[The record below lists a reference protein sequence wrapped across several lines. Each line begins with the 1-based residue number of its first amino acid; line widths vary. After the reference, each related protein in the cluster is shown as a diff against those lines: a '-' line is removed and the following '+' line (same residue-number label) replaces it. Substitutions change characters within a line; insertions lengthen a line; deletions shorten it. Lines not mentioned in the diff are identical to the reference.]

1 MKNKWNAEKL
11 VSCPIHGEVHTLSS
25 GLCTDLGCIAKII
38 ETFSKTWKVI
48 ARYWRRIKLGGLK
61 DDFCVFVVQELL
73 KEEKYKDKKPTLN
86 PKWLIF
92 RMKQYLY
99 KDARESSLP
108 EHMIPKFAKT
118 KIQAGQL
125 YYEDLKAKYEREGSA
140 DILDEII
147 NEGFDNLGGTQILN
161 PEQTIIFSELKQYII
176 TNYGEAWFLYAIG
189 SITHID
195 VAKLTGH
202 SIREVTKLWN
212 TIRLEIQKNYF
223 QIDLPI

>member
-1 MKNKWNAEKL
+1 MLSSAKKL
-11 VSCPIHGEVHTLSS
+11 SICPVHGDLHSLSS

-38 ETFSKTWKVI
+38 ETFSKSWKVI
-48 ARYWRRIKLGGLK
+48 GRYWRRIKLGGLK

-92 RMKQYLY
+92 RLKQYLY

-125 YYEDLKAKYEREGSA
+125 YYEDLKAQYERDGTSH
-140 DILDEII
+140 ILDEMI
-147 NEGFDNLGGTQILN
+147 NEGFGNMGGTYIPN
-161 PEQTIIFSELKQYII
+161 PEQAVMYIELKQFII
-176 TNYGEAWFLYAIG
+176 DRYGEAWFLFAIG
-189 SITHID
+189 SINHID
-195 VAKLTGH
+195 VAKLTNT
-202 SIREVTKLWN
+202 SMREVMNIWN
-212 TIRLEIQKNYF
+212 TIRLEIQKDYF
-223 QIDLPI
+223 NILMPT